1 MAGGHAMAGKGRQQG
16 LGRRIA
22 DYRNSVPRL
31 VKVIG
36 IGAAAEA
43 LAEDIA
49 AGARG
54 TVVLGRREGTDGPE
68 HWPLDAPVSGVVPGA
83 VVVVMTQSSA
93 PQALRHRIE
102 RTAATL
108 SVVMLD
114 SGEAA
119 VPPEVA
125 SLRQHLRGVAD
136 MFAATSDPEFVQE
149 LVANL
154 AS

>member
-1 MAGGHAMAGKGRQQG
+1 LKAGAEMTTGRGRQQG
-16 LGRRIA
+16 FGRRIA
-22 DYRNSVPRL
+22 DYRNSAPRL

-36 IGAAAEA
+36 IGAAAQA

-54 TVVLGRREGTDGPE
+54 SVVLGRHEGADA
-68 HWPLDAPVSGVVPGA
+68 PLDAPVAGVVPGA
-83 VVVVMTQSSA
+83 VVVVMTQSSI
-93 PQALRHRIE
+93 PQALGHRIE

-114 SGEAA
+114 SAEGA
-119 VPPEVA
+119 VAPEVA
-125 SLRQHLRGVAD
+125 GLRQRLRGVAD